1 MIRKV
6 YLIVNP
12 KKDPSGT
19 HRDRIREILR
29 EKGIEFVE
37 AVPSGEDTGI
47 RESEAVLCDAVFTVG
62 GDGTLIQAARE
73 LNGIDKPFFAIN
85 IGTLGYLT
93 ETTMETAPEALD
105 RLLA

>member
-47 RESEAVLCDAVFTVG
+47 REREAALCDAVFTVG

-73 LNGIDKPFFAIN
+73 LSGIDKPFFAIN

-93 ETTMETAPEALD
+93 ETLPFEG
-105 RLLA
+105 